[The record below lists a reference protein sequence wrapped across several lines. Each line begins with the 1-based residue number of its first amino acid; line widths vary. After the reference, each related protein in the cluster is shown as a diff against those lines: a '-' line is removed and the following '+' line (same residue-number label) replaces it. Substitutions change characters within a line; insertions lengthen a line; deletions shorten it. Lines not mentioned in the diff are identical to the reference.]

1 MRGRSTEQ
9 AVAALH
15 NFLSD
20 AMDDSYLVATIFFD
34 IKKAFDTIEHT
45 ILFDKLENVGIRG
58 IALELVRSYLLERSF
73 TVQVGEESSHIFPL
87 ENIGVPQGSVLGPLL
102 FLYIHK

>member
-1 MRGRSTEQ
+1 MLGRSTEQ
-9 AVAALH
+9 VVAALH

-45 ILFDKLENVGIRG
+45 ILFDRLENVGTRG
-58 IALELVRSYLLERSF
+58 IALELVRCIIYLYRD
-73 TVQVGEESSHIFPL
+73 
-87 ENIGVPQGSVLGPLL
+87 
-102 FLYIHK
+102 LYIY